1 MSILD
6 AITRRSRVSPRQRSV
21 VMQQR
26 RGRFDIRYRVG
37 DPTDYIFTI
46 DIYAYMDNAH
56 PERHLGWWRFQL
68 PRGAGEASIVMD
80 FAPIQSSSIRL
91 QVGGAD
97 VAPLDHWHNPD
108 YAFDPLGDL
117 QLVLRGASGDIQRME
132 PVLLKFTDRDILRE
146 FYVRQYA
153 TDGYSSAADAPFLPE
168 LHEYK
173 MGRLRALFDR
183 YIPAGGRAIDVGCG
197 RSLFADLNV
206 PFPFKV
212 YAGDLNYDSVHA
224 RAGEVPH
231 QAWAVFDAATVPFA
245 NEQFDALFAGE
256 VIEHVT
262 DAEATLREW
271 WRVLKPGG
279 VAIITTPNK
288 ERLVAVADGL
298 ECPYSR
304 DHLSE
309 LSYRELTRQLL
320 PGTGFDFAEQSCLYL
335 ELWLQNLLNGRRVQ
349 DYLQREGNQRKHV
362 PLMRK
367 LFPLGRFL
375 PWVSMAMII
384 VARKRGGD
392 SASRSSRS

>member
-1 MSILD
+1 MKILD
-6 AITRRSRVSPRQRSV
+6 AVTRRVRVSPQERSV

-26 RGRFDIRYRVG
+26 CGCFGLRYSAG
-37 DPTDYIFTI
+37 DPADYIFTI

-56 PERHLGWWRFQL
+56 PERHLGWWRFEL
-68 PRGAGEASIVMD
+68 PRGAGQASVEMD
-80 FAPIQSSSIRL
+80 FDPIRAESMTLR
-91 QVGGAD
+91 VGGAL
-97 VAPLDHWHNPD
+97 VPSLDQWHNPD

-117 QLVLRGASGDIQRME
+117 QLVLRTGSGEIQRIE

-153 TDGYSSAADAPFLPE
+153 TDGYATSADAPFLPE

-173 MGRLRALFDR
+173 MGRLRELFDR
-183 YIPAGGRAIDVGCG
+183 LIPAGGRAIDVGCG

-212 YAGDLNYDSVHA
+212 YAGDLNYESVHA
-224 RAGEVPH
+224 RAVDVP
-231 QAWAVFDAATVPFA
+231 QQSWAVFDAAAVPFA
-245 NEQFDALFAGE
+245 DEQFDALFAGE

-262 DAEATLREW
+262 DTEATLREW

-298 ECPYSR
+298 ECPYSP

-320 PGTGFDFAEQSCLYL
+320 PAIGFDFAEQSCLYL
-335 ELWLQNLLNGRRVQ
+335 ELWLQNLFNGRRVG
-349 DYLQREGNQRKHV
+349 DFLQREGNQRKYV
-362 PLMRK
+362 PLMRT
-367 LFPLGRFL
+367 LFPLGRFV
-375 PWVSMAMII
+375 PWWSMAMIV
-384 VARKRGGD
+384 VARKR
-392 SASRSSRS
+392 AA

>member
-1 MSILD
+1 MRLLD
-6 AITRRSRVSPRQRSV
+6 AITGRATRVSPRQRSV
-21 VMQQR
+21 VMERR
-26 RGRFDIRYRVG
+26 RGRINIRYTA
-37 DPTDYIFTI
+37 DAPAEYIFTV
-46 DIYAYMDNAH
+46 DIYAYMDNAD
-56 PERHLGWWRFQL
+56 PERHLGWWRFEL
-68 PRGAGEASIVMD
+68 PRGTGEATLATD
-80 FAPIQSSSIRL
+80 FDPIRSESMALRA
-91 QVGGAD
+91 GGREVPA
-97 VAPLDHWHNPD
+97 LDQWHNPG

-117 QLVLRGASGDIQRME
+117 QLVLRGPAGEIRRME

-153 TDGYSSAADAPFLPE
+153 TDGYTSAADAPFLPE

-173 MGRLRALFDR
+173 MGRLRQLFDR

-206 PFPFKV
+206 SFPFKV
-212 YAGDLNYDSVHA
+212 YAGDLNYESVHA

-231 QAWAVFDAATVPFA
+231 QSWSVFDAASVPFA
-245 NEQFDALFAGE
+245 DEQFDALFAGE

-262 DAEATLREW
+262 DAQATLREW

-320 PGTGFDFAEQSCLYL
+320 PATGFDFAEQSCLYL
-335 ELWLQNLLNGRRVQ
+335 ELWLQNLFNGRRVQ
-349 DYLQREGNQRKHV
+349 DFLQREGNRRQYL
-362 PLMRK
+362 PIMRK

-375 PWVSMAMII
+375 PRWSMAMIV
-384 VARKRGGD
+384 VARKRQ
-392 SASRSSRS
+392 A